1 MKHILLSC
9 LLLLALCATALAA
22 PVEKQ
27 TFRVVA
33 PEGWTVT
40 AVPDVSEGVVLVAPD
55 KSVSVTIVTAASG
68 TMTPEQRGKFVEA
81 MFTVLSASGAATL
94 TDLKADSFKAVGAMV
109 RAMKDL
115 DKETRDGLLKF
126 MGLLFR
132 SNLLLTLEGIQEES
146 GKRGFRWGRKKRR
159 PEEEEA

>member
-40 AVPDVSEGVVLVAPD
+40 AVPDVTEGVVLVAPD

-68 TMTPEQRGKFVEA
+68 TMTPEQ
-81 MFTVLSASGAATL
+81 LAA
-94 TDLKADSFKAVGAMV
+94 DY
-109 RAMKDL
+109 
-115 DKETRDGLLKF
+115 
-126 MGLLFR
+126 
-132 SNLLLTLEGIQEES
+132 
-146 GKRGFRWGRKKRR
+146 
-159 PEEEEA
+159 

>member
-40 AVPDVSEGVVLVAPD
+40 TVPDVSEGVVLVAPD

-68 TMTPEQRGKFVEA
+68 TMTPEQLAADYEQKLHAARVAQNGNYYGTGHAPDAGLSVARMAAHITYLSETSLHEKFGRRLQNRETKTFGFDADFQVE
-81 MFTVLSASGAATL
+81 S
-94 TDLKADSFKAVGAMV
+94 
-109 RAMKDL
+109 
-115 DKETRDGLLKF
+115 
-126 MGLLFR
+126 
-132 SNLLLTLEGIQEES
+132 
-146 GKRGFRWGRKKRR
+146 
-159 PEEEEA
+159 

>member
-1 MKHILLSC
+1 MTRQAHLSD
-9 LLLLALCATALAA
+9 LELRAW
-22 PVEKQ
+22 V
-27 TFRVVA
+27 R
-33 PEGWTVT
+33 
-40 AVPDVSEGVVLVAPD
+40 
-55 KSVSVTIVTAASG
+55 

-146 GKRGFRWGRKKRR
+146 GKWGFRWGRKKHR

>member
-40 AVPDVSEGVVLVAPD
+40 AVPDVTEGVVLVAPD
-55 KSVSVTIVTAASG
+55 KSVSVTI
-68 TMTPEQRGKFVEA
+68 
-81 MFTVLSASGAATL
+81 
-94 TDLKADSFKAVGAMV
+94 AVSY
-109 RAMKDL
+109 
-115 DKETRDGLLKF
+115 TH
-126 MGLLFR
+126 
-132 SNLLLTLEGIQEES
+132 LTL
-146 GKRGFRWGRKKRR
+146 
-159 PEEEEA
+159 PTT

>member
-40 AVPDVSEGVVLVAPD
+40 AVPDSAGNTHYEYMSKP
-55 KSVSVTIVTAASG
+55 AA
-68 TMTPEQRGKFVEA
+68 A
-81 MFTVLSASGAATL
+81 
-94 TDLKADSFKAVGAMV
+94 
-109 RAMKDL
+109 
-115 DKETRDGLLKF
+115 
-126 MGLLFR
+126 
-132 SNLLLTLEGIQEES
+132 
-146 GKRGFRWGRKKRR
+146 
-159 PEEEEA
+159 

>member
-68 TMTPEQRGKFVEA
+68 TMTPEQLAADYEQKLHAARVAQNGNYYGLKGMAGDLPLDLRRHARRGQHRGPYRPSRPA
-81 MFTVLSASGAATL
+81 GHRGLAGVLQVVPYPQC
-94 TDLKADSFKAVGAMV
+94 FM
-109 RAMKDL
+109 RA
-115 DKETRDGLLKF
+115 GPPCWPA
-126 MGLLFR
+126 FR
-132 SNLLLTLEGIQEES
+132 
-146 GKRGFRWGRKKRR
+146 
-159 PEEEEA
+159 

>member
-68 TMTPEQRGKFVEA
+68 TMTPEQLGGRLRAEA
-81 MFTVLSASGAATL
+81 ARRTCGAERQLLRPQRHGGDLPLEVCLWTFDGMHGVASIVGRTGHPAL
-94 TDLKADSFKAVGAMV
+94 QGIVDS
-109 RAMKDL
+109 
-115 DKETRDGLLKF
+115 
-126 MGLLFR
+126 
-132 SNLLLTLEGIQEES
+132 LEFY
-146 GKRGFRWGRKKRR
+146 K
-159 PEEEEA
+159 